1 MSGLHPA
8 LQALEMGKWEKEKW
22 RELLKEV
29 KPQIEMIK
37 AQVRMIRVEL
47 KKIEDDYG
55 IYFGNEMQN
64 YLDDLII
71 ENL

>member
-8 LQALEMGKWEKEKW
+8 LQALEMVGREKEKW
-22 RELLKEV
+22 EELKKEV

>member
-8 LQALEMGKWEKEKW
+8 VQALEMGKWEKEKF
-22 RELLKEV
+22 EDLKREV

-37 AQVRMIRVEL
+37 AQVKMIGVEL

-55 IYFGNEMQN
+55 VWFGNEMQN
-64 YLDDLII
+64 HLDDLII